1 MKELKTEQNKANKTL
16 ERDRATCAAFWK
28 VCGSGNFTFYL
39 SFWGLKARPLSS
51 PFYVFKERE
60 RNEKCAFIVGPGL

>member
-1 MKELKTEQNKANKTL
+1 MSNQTL

-28 VCGSGNFTFYL
+28 VCGLGKFTFYL

-51 PFYVFKERE
+51 PFTPPATK
-60 RNEKCAFIVGPGL
+60 NPKNSKAQ

>member
-1 MKELKTEQNKANKTL
+1 MFLVKIYLHNKTL

-51 PFYVFKERE
+51 PLSSKNNVESMNNGFK
-60 RNEKCAFIVGPGL
+60 K